1 MRTVLPSNLL
11 RLGLRLDAVLSLGA
25 AALALAFAA
34 PLAREIGVASAALYP
49 VAGFMLTWTALTF
62 WMSRSPRLPA
72 WLVWVVLLV
81 NIDWAL
87 ASFAL
92 MATDWIA
99 PSTLGYGLL
108 SLQALAVLAF
118 AEMQWLGLK
127 RSRTASL
134 PEEAACAAAA

>member
-11 RLGLRLDAVLSLGA
+11 RLGLRLDALLSLGA
-25 AALALAFAA
+25 AALALVFSA
-34 PLAREIGVASAALYP
+34 PLVRELGVGVATVYP
-49 VAGFMLTWTALTF
+49 IAGFMLAWTALTF
-62 WMSRSPRLPA
+62 WMSRSASLPA

-99 PSTLGYGLL
+99 PSTLGYVLL
-108 SLQALAVLAF
+108 SLQALTVLGF

-127 RSRTASL
+127 RSRTVSPA
-134 PEEAACAAAA
+134 EDATCAAAA

>member
-34 PLAREIGVASAALYP
+34 PFAREIGVASAALYP
-49 VAGFMLTWTALTF
+49 VAGFMLTWTGLTF
-62 WMSRSPRLPA
+62 WMSRSARLPA

-81 NIDWAL
+81 NIDWGL

-99 PSTLGYGLL
+99 PSALGYALL
-108 SLQALAVLAF
+108 SLQALTVLAF

-127 RSRTASL
+127 RSRTVSPA
-134 PEEAACAAAA
+134 EDAACAAAA